1 MEMKNKPPFDEFE
14 VERTAKTKMGA
25 RLESGNGAATE
36 LQEPRRV
43 KTSRVSKQ
51 RIPNW
56 GYFLFVLLA
65 AFAVARTLQRGVQT
79 AKTAQPPVRPV
90 LVAKVISKDV
100 PLYLDEIGTC
110 AAYETVQVQAQ
121 VSGQII
127 ARHFQDGADVKK
139 GDLLFTIDPRPYQ
152 AALEQAQAQATL
164 DQITMKRQQELR
176 ARNVISPQDLDT
188 AQANAHKSEAAAAA
202 AQVNI
207 DFCYIKSPIN
217 GRAGLRLVDVGNIV
231 SGNTGSGAV
240 LLTIQG
246 LDPIYTDFTVA
257 ETDLA
262 LVRKYL
268 GGPNVKVQ
276 TYSPDEKIPP
286 RVGDL
291 YFIDTAVQPG
301 SGTVKARGVTPN
313 PDHALWPSEFVR
325 VRFILDTIKDARLV
339 PQQAVQISQNGP
351 FIFVL
356 KPDNTVDLRP
366 VKPGQRQDG
375 DLMVVESGIEPGE
388 TVVVTGQL
396 ALAPGT
402 KVDPKPYNA
411 PNGASDQAAASKS
424 AM

>member
-1 MEMKNKPPFDEFE
+1 MEMKSKPPFDEFE
-14 VERTAKTKMGA
+14 VERTAKSKMGA

-139 GDLLFTIDPRPYQ
+139 GDLLFTIDPRPFQ
-152 AALEQAQAQATL
+152 AALQQAQAQAAL
-164 DQITMKRQQELR
+164 DQVTLKRQTELR
-176 ARNVISPQDLDT
+176 ARNVTAPQDFDT
-188 AQANAHKSEAAAAA
+188 AQANARKSEAAAAA
-202 AQVNI
+202 AQVNV

-276 TYSPDEKIPP
+276 TYSPDDKIPP
-286 RVGDL
+286 RIGDL
-291 YFIDTAVQPG
+291 YFIDNAVQPG

-313 PDHALWPSEFVR
+313 PDHAFWPSEFVR
-325 VRFILDTIKDARLV
+325 VRFILDTIKEARLV
-339 PQQAVQISQNGP
+339 PSQAVQISQSGP
-351 FIFVL
+351 FIFVM
-356 KPDNTVDLRP
+356 KPDNTVDLRS

-375 DLMVVESGIEPGE
+375 DLIVVESGIQPDE

-396 ALAPGT
+396 ALAPGA
-402 KVDPKPYNA
+402 KVDPKPYGTANPPA
-411 PNGASDQAAASKS
+411 GQSAAAKS
-424 AM
+424 SF

>member
-1 MEMKNKPPFDEFE
+1 
-14 VERTAKTKMGA
+14 
-25 RLESGNGAATE
+25 
-36 LQEPRRV
+36 
-43 KTSRVSKQ
+43 
-51 RIPNW
+51 
-56 GYFLFVLLA
+56 
-65 AFAVARTLQRGVQT
+65 
-79 AKTAQPPVRPV
+79 
-90 LVAKVISKDV
+90 
-100 PLYLDEIGTC
+100 
-110 AAYETVQVQAQ
+110 
-121 VSGQII
+121 
-127 ARHFQDGADVKK
+127 
-139 GDLLFTIDPRPYQ
+139 RPYQ

-257 ETDLA
+257 ETDLP

-268 GGPNVKVQ
+268 GGPNIKVQ

-286 RVGDL
+286 RTGDL
-291 YFIDTAVQPG
+291 YFIDNAVQPG

-313 PDHALWPSEFVR
+313 PDRAFWPSEFVR
-325 VRFILDTIKDARLV
+325 VRFILDIIKDARLV
-339 PQQAVQISQNGP
+339 PTQAVQISQSGP
-351 FIFVL
+351 FVFVL
-356 KPDNTVDLRP
+356 KPDNTVELRP

-375 DLMVVESGIEPGE
+375 DMVVVESGIKPGE

-396 ALAPGT
+396 ALSPGAKVAPQPYAAETSGT
-402 KVDPKPYNA
+402 LESRQI
-411 PNGASDQAAASKS
+411 GTSKS
-424 AM
+424 PTSYE

>member
-1 MEMKNKPPFDEFE
+1 MKLN
-14 VERTAKTKMGA
+14 
-25 RLESGNGAATE
+25 TE
-36 LQEPRRV
+36 LSDVKTLDHGAPRRPQVQV
-43 KTSRVSKQ
+43 KAARTSNQRVPK
-51 RIPNW
+51 W
-56 GYFLFVLLA
+56 AYLLFIILA
-65 AFAVARTLQRGVQT
+65 AFVCYRILQRRAIEVKAAQAPARPALVARVVT
-79 AKTAQPPVRPV
+79 
-90 LVAKVISKDV
+90 KDV
-100 PLYLDEIGTC
+100 PVYLDEIGTC

-121 VSGQII
+121 VAGQIMT
-127 ARHFQDGADVKK
+127 RDFQDGADVKK
-139 GDLLFTIDPRPYQ
+139 GDPLFTIDPRPFQ
-152 AALEQAQAQATL
+152 AAVDQAKAQAAL
-164 DQITMKRQQELR
+164 DQITLKRQADLR
-176 ARNVISPQDLDT
+176 SKGVNAPQDYDL
-188 AQANAHKSEAAAAA
+188 AVANAHKSQAAAEA
-202 AQVNI
+202 AQVNL

-217 GRAGLRLVDVGNIV
+217 GRVGLRNVDIGNLVGPTSPPLV
-231 SGNTGSGAV
+231 A
-240 LLTIQG
+240 IQG

-257 ETDLA
+257 ENDLP

-268 GGPNVKVQ
+268 GAPNVKVQ
-276 TYSPDEKIPP
+276 TSSPDDKIPP
-286 RVGDL
+286 RLGDL

-301 SGTVKARGVTPN
+301 SGTVRARGVTPN

-339 PQQAVQISQNGP
+339 PQQAVQISQSGP

>member
-79 AKTAQPPVRPV
+79 AKTTQPPVRPV

-152 AALEQAQAQATL
+152 AALQQAQAQAAL
-164 DQITMKRQQELR
+164 DQVTLKRQTELR
-176 ARNVISPQDLDT
+176 ARNVTAPQDFDT
-188 AQANAHKSEAAAAA
+188 AQANARKSEAAAAA
-202 AQVNI
+202 AQVNV

-276 TYSPDEKIPP
+276 TYSPDDKIPP
-286 RVGDL
+286 RLGDL
-291 YFIDTAVQPG
+291 YFIDNAVQPG

-313 PDHALWPSEFVR
+313 PDHAFWPSEFVR

-339 PQQAVQISQNGP
+339 PSQAVQISQSGP

>member
-1 MEMKNKPPFDEFE
+1 MNVNTPVSGPKTLERGASQRPQVQMK
-14 VERTAKTKMGA
+14 RTRTN
-25 RLESGNGAATE
+25 SH
-36 LQEPRRV
+36 RV
-43 KTSRVSKQ
+43 PK
-51 RIPNW
+51 W
-56 GYFLFVLLA
+56 AYLLFIILA
-65 AFAVARTLQRGVQT
+65 AFLCYRAFQRRASQVKAT
-79 AKTAQPPVRPV
+79 QPPIRPV

-152 AALEQAQAQATL
+152 AALDQAKAQAAL
-164 DQITMKRQQELR
+164 DQLTLNRQKDLR
-176 ARNVISPQDLDT
+176 ARNVISPQDMDT
-188 AQANAHKSEAAAAA
+188 AQANAQKSQAAAEAAE
-202 AQVNI
+202 VNL

-231 SGNTGSGAV
+231 TGNTGSGAV

-276 TYSPDEKIPP
+276 TYSPDDKIPP
-286 RVGDL
+286 RLGDL

-313 PDHALWPSEFVR
+313 PDHAFWPSEFVR
-325 VRFILDTIKDARLV
+325 VRFILDTIKEARLV
-339 PQQAVQISQNGP
+339 PSQAVQISQSGP
-351 FIFVL
+351 FIFVM
-356 KPDNTVDLRP
+356 KSDNTVDLRP

-375 DLMVVESGIEPGE
+375 DLMVVESGVEPGE

-396 ALAPGT
+396 ALAPGS
-402 KVDPKPYNA
+402 KVDPKPY
-411 PNGASDQAAASKS
+411 GAANPPGGQSAAAKS
-424 AM
+424 SL

>member
-79 AKTAQPPVRPV
+79 AKTTQPPVRPV

-152 AALEQAQAQATL
+152 AALQQAQAQAAL
-164 DQITMKRQQELR
+164 DQVTLKRQTELR
-176 ARNVISPQDLDT
+176 ARNVTAPQDFDT
-188 AQANAHKSEAAAAA
+188 AQANARKSEAAAAA
-202 AQVNI
+202 AQVNV

-276 TYSPDEKIPP
+276 TYSPDDKIPP
-286 RVGDL
+286 RLGDL
-291 YFIDTAVQPG
+291 YFIDNAVQPG

-313 PDHALWPSEFVR
+313 PDHAFWPSEFVR

-339 PQQAVQISQNGP
+339 PSQAVQISQSGP

-375 DLMVVESGIEPGE
+375 DLIVVESGLQPDE

-402 KVDPKPYNA
+402 KVDPKPY
-411 PNGASDQAAASKS
+411 GAANPSDSQSAAAKG